1 MESIAWPGL
10 VQALVK
16 ARREN
21 QPADP
26 SSWEAT
32 LAHSDDAYA
41 VQQQVAEALG
51 WFPDGTP
58 RHWKSGGPS
67 RGVVLTHA
75 PLAPSGVRASPA
87 DFTDMRFNAPGIE
100 AEIALRIG
108 RDVTP
113 AQAAMLTPESAAG
126 LVDAMAVS
134 IELVDSRWRDGPN
147 APALLRLADSQ
158 LHGALALGDWVSYAP
173 AHDWKTQRCEV
184 RIADRS
190 VEKTGTHPLGGPAWL
205 LAAWLRHATRLGG
218 TVSAG
223 SVVTT
228 GSWCGIL
235 PIQPGETVM
244 VSFPGIGDAE
254 LRI

>member
-1 MESIAWPGL
+1 MGAITLPGL
-10 VQALVK
+10 VQVLLA

-26 SSWEAT
+26 SGWEVA
-32 LAHSDDAYA
+32 LAQADDAYA

-75 PLAPSGVRASPA
+75 PLAPSGVRTSPA
-87 DFTDMRFNAPGIE
+87 DFTDLHFNAPGIE

-126 LVDAMAVS
+126 LVDAMTVS
-134 IELVDSRWRDGPN
+134 IELVDSRWRNGPN

-158 LHGALALGDWVSYAP
+158 LHGALALGEWVPYPP
-173 AHDWKTQRCEV
+173 AHPWKTQRCEV
-184 RIADRS
+184 RIADRTID
-190 VEKTGTHPLGGPAWL
+190 KTGTHPLGEPAWL
-205 LAAWLRHATRLGG
+205 LAAWLRHATRFGG
-218 TVSAG
+218 SVAAG

-235 PIQPGETVM
+235 PIQPGETVT
-244 VSFPGIGDAE
+244 VSFPGIGGAE
-254 LRI
+254 LTI